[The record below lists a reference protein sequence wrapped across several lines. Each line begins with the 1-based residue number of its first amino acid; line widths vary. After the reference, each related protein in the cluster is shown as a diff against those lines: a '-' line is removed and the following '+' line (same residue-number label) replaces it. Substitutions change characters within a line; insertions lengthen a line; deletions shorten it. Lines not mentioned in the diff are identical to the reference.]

1 MTFPWDRLL
10 SRLIYI
16 LVFTFGYALLTKDIP
31 CRFHKAISFSVLA
44 TSLFLLYLN
53 DSAGLGATLVR
64 YLMFMLVYTVWSLA
78 FLLIQPRYA
87 VYLSVFFT
95 VLMGV
100 WFSSVQIILS
110 LLSISS
116 QIMLILLT
124 GLCRILSVFLIGR
137 FFIRV
142 DPERS
147 ITLHEMLI
155 SLFPAATCF
164 LANLLLF
171 ELITRW
177 GSGLPDGWQIP
188 VSLLVLFFGL
198 SALIVLVH
206 SETYFQINKLRR
218 ESELARQ
225 QLEEQ
230 YKLFLKEQEAN
241 EQVRALRHDI
251 QNHLHT
257 IEKMAA
263 SDDASDIRQYV
274 SDLQAAAGHAESASV
289 TGNATLDAL
298 LTAKMPVFEKN
309 GIRFENY
316 LSLRD
321 VTLFSP
327 MEICTLFANATDNA
341 VEALADSR
349 ITDKYIHMSG
359 GIIHEN
365 LVVKIKNPYQHEL
378 RYGPDHFES
387 TKKIDRPHGYGLMNI
402 ERIIEEHRG
411 SVSYKTDDSVFAMVW
426 MVPLESRSSAPNA
439 RG

>member
-1 MTFPWDRLL
+1 MDSRAVEVFQKENCNAIMAIGGGSAIDVAKCIKIFAKMNCKIDFLQQKIIPNEIPLTVLPTTIGTGAERFSASMNTSYCSTFPLR
-10 SRLIYI
+10 
-16 LVFTFGYALLTKDIP
+16 
-31 CRFHKAISFSVLA
+31 
-44 TSLFLLYLN
+44 
-53 DSAGLGATLVR
+53 SAA
-64 YLMFMLVYTVWSLA
+64 S
-78 FLLIQPRYA
+78 
-87 VYLSVFFT
+87 
-95 VLMGV
+95 
-100 WFSSVQIILS
+100 
-110 LLSISS
+110 
-116 QIMLILLT
+116 
-124 GLCRILSVFLIGR
+124 
-137 FFIRV
+137 
-142 DPERS
+142 
-147 ITLHEMLI
+147 
-155 SLFPAATCF
+155 
-164 LANLLLF
+164 
-171 ELITRW
+171 W

-378 RYGPDHFES
+378 RHGPDHFES